1 MAVKS
6 NSELAAFFQTGDQ
19 PSQTEFGHL
28 IDTIQPSIVYLSDA
42 NDSLTAAEHGFRT
55 CIMPD
60 IEGSNKTLTLP
71 TSFSADSVWFHL
83 LYFGDLS
90 DADSHNWIIET
101 GTANTHFFH
110 GAIFHHDTDADSS
123 GGALNVIA
131 HGNGSSNDVI
141 SLTTGYCADIW
152 IHARSTT
159 VWNVWG
165 HSAGATPITIADS

>member
-1 MAVKS
+1 MKRNKRKRSPKKKSLGKFKSAIEKYCSDKLRESGLKFTYEETQFTLMDSFRFTNKYFKMTAKGKEMADR
-6 NSELAAFFQTGDQ
+6 TGSVVL
-19 PSQTEFGHL
+19 PIT
-28 IDTIQPSIVYLSDA
+28 YK
-42 NDSLTAAEHGFRT
+42 
-55 CIMPD
+55 PD
-60 IEGSNKTLTLP
+60 FVGK
-71 TSFSADSVWFHL
+71 D
-83 LYFGDLS
+83 
-90 DADSHNWIIET
+90 HNWIIET

-141 SLTTGYCADIW
+141 TLTTGYCADIW